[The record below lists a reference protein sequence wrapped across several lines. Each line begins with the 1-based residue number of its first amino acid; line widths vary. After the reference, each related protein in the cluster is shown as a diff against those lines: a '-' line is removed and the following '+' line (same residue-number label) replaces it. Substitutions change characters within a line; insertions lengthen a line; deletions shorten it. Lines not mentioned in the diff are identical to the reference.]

1 MDPFLRENDFMA
13 FGHICV
19 YKGDAIPF
27 KAISH
32 GK

>member
-1 MDPFLRENDFMA
+1 MDSFLSEDDFMA
-13 FGHICV
+13 FGHIYV